1 MWPCARSLLF
11 MLFDAHLTAYP
22 VPDSIHLVSALSAAA
37 GSAARQ
43 RYQAAAERYGR
54 NGSPSRPS
62 LRATVSWAAISWSLA
77 GQAARQSTAGRP
89 GRGHLAARKADRAH
103 VLVRLGGQQ
112 PGLRRLRPWPIPRRA
127 AGRADHQ
134 EPAGFPPAGPPVDR
148 LPGPEIGRQ
157 RRPLQVTGIAPRAGH
172 APPQAARTAGWRVP
186 ESSIPALTG
195 PSRLKSKGS
204 PGAGSRGGAGEE
216 GLRQAWSG
224 KRG

>member
-1 MWPCARSLLF
+1 

-22 VPDSIHLVSALSAAA
+22 VPDSIDLVSALSAARRFRRPSA
-37 GSAARQ
+37 IPGRHRTVRPERITQPAELARDRQLGRDLVVARGPGST
-43 RYQAAAERYGR
+43 AEHRG
-54 NGSPSRPS
+54 PSRP
-62 LRATVSWAAISWSLA
+62 
-77 GQAARQSTAGRP
+77 RP
-89 GRGHLAARKADRAH
+89 SCGGTADRAH

-112 PGLRRLRPWPIPRRA
+112 LGLRRLRPWPVPRRA

-148 LPGPEIGRQ
+148 LPGREIGRQ
-157 RRPLQVTGIAPRAGH
+157 RPPLQVTGIAPRAGH
-172 APPQAARTAGWRVP
+172 APPQAARTAGWRDP

-204 PGAGSRGGAGEE
+204 QGAGSRGGAGEE